1 MFAITA
7 EIIMSWLLLFVYC
20 HPTIP
25 LLPVKK
31 LPKTVVTQQGVKMG
45 GGNLRVQGAETQPE
59 KVGGGMVGSR
69 MPLVKFG
76 VVTSHF

>member
-1 MFAITA
+1 
-7 EIIMSWLLLFVYC
+7 
-20 HPTIP
+20 
-25 LLPVKK
+25 
-31 LPKTVVTQQGVKMG
+31 MG

-76 VVTSHF
+76 VVTSHLCQHIAARFCA